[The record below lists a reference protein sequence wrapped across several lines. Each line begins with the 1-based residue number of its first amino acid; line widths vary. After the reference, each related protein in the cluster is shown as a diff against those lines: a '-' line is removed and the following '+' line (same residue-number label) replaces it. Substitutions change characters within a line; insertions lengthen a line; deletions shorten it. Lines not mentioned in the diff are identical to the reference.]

1 MTYAEFEQLLA
12 VYGSDRSRWPL
23 EARTSASQLVARNR
37 DAQRLLAETEALDR
51 VLDRAPMPTL
61 AREAPLA
68 SRIVAG
74 AQRSPRVV
82 SVQSRDE
89 SPVRAGPVV
98 VSKAIAEPE
107 STPSNVNDSMFRWRD
122 PLQMRRPWRMGI
134 GAAVASLIAGVLIGM
149 TNLPQP
155 VLRPVQQLT
164 GLSLTNGTSTVAS
177 GYDPLD
183 EDLL

>member
-23 EARTSASQLVARNR
+23 EARADAGQLVARNR

-51 VLDRAPMPTL
+51 VLDRAPLPTL
-61 AREAPLA
+61 AREASLA
-68 SRIVAG
+68 SRIVAS

-82 SVQSRDE
+82 AVQSRDE
-89 SPVRAGPVV
+89 PAHVRPASVREAELAGSHPTD
-98 VSKAIAEPE
+98 A
-107 STPSNVNDSMFRWRD
+107 ML
-122 PLQMRRPWRMGI
+122 PLSGASGRRRRWRMGV
-134 GAAVASLIAGVLIGM
+134 GAALSAASLVAGVLIGM

-155 VLRPVQQLT
+155 LLRPMQQLT
-164 GLSLTNGTSTVAS
+164 GLPLTNATSTIAS
-177 GYDPLD
+177 AYDPLD